1 MRWGR
6 IYVLLGLLF
15 LGRPLPSPGLQASF
29 GLEYDDN
36 LFEKIAESKRSGW
49 VNRLFLSS
57 STRLLETKRG
67 VLQLRHQWGAK
78 RFWKSEEVQGSSGDV
93 VASQLQIAVVA
104 QLHERLSLFCD
115 NEVKIKNVQRIS
127 SEESYLRGGLKLG
140 LSGRLGKGVSAEL
153 RLRRSSDHARDT
165 SMVDVAVNGLGMELA
180 YEYRRNVQARL
191 GLKWHW
197 IDYER
202 PILQMAPVD
211 SLDSRIEDQADR
223 MRELVA
229 GVQFYRSILVHASY
243 ALLENDS
250 NSVGFSY
257 RAHRLQLLV
266 GRNLYHQVDGQF
278 YLTLQR
284 RRYREELPQSLPQI
298 TAEESDYEQM
308 LLSFKLSRQ
317 LTSHYGLSTQ
327 YKRSRNG
334 SRQAGA
340 SFHKNIYSLALD
352 INF

>member
-1 MRWGR
+1 MKWGW
-6 IYVLLGLLF
+6 ISVLLGLLF
-15 LGRPLPSPGLQASF
+15 LGRPLPSPGLQASL

-36 LFEKIAESKRSGW
+36 PFEKIAQSKRAGW

-57 STRLLETKRG
+57 STQLLETKRG
-67 VLQLRHQWGAK
+67 VLQLRHQWGVK
-78 RFWKSEEVQGSSGDV
+78 RFWKSEEVHGSRGDV
-93 VASQLQIAVVA
+93 VASQLQIAALV
-104 QLHERLSLFCD
+104 QLHERLSLSWD

-127 SEESYLRGGLKLG
+127 SEESYLRGGLHL
-140 LSGRLGKGVSAEL
+140 GVSARLGQGVSGAL
-153 RLRRSSDHARDT
+153 RYHRSRDDARDT
-165 SMVDVAVNGLGMELA
+165 TLVDVAVNELGVALA
-180 YEYRRNVQARL
+180 YAYRRNLQARL

-197 IDYER
+197 IAYDR
-202 PILQMAPVD
+202 PILRTVPAD
-211 SLDSRIEDQADR
+211 SLATRIKEQSDR

-229 GVQFYRSILVHASY
+229 GVQLYRDILVHASY
-243 ALLENDS
+243 TLLDNDS

-266 GRNLYHQVDGQF
+266 GRHLVLQVDGQF

-284 RRYREELPQSLPQI
+284 RCYDEELPQLLQSI
-298 TAEESDYEQM
+298 TAEESDYEQR
-308 LLSFKLSRQ
+308 LLSFKLSRK
-317 LTSHYGLSTQ
+317 LTSHYGLSAQ

-334 SRQAGA
+334 SRRADA

>member
-57 STRLLETKRG
+57 SSRLLETKRG

-127 SEESYLRGGLKLG
+127 SEES
-140 LSGRLGKGVSAEL
+140 
-153 RLRRSSDHARDT
+153 
-165 SMVDVAVNGLGMELA
+165 
-180 YEYRRNVQARL
+180 
-191 GLKWHW
+191 
-197 IDYER
+197 
-202 PILQMAPVD
+202 
-211 SLDSRIEDQADR
+211 
-223 MRELVA
+223 
-229 GVQFYRSILVHASY
+229 
-243 ALLENDS
+243 
-250 NSVGFSY
+250 
-257 RAHRLQLLV
+257 
-266 GRNLYHQVDGQF
+266 
-278 YLTLQR
+278 
-284 RRYREELPQSLPQI
+284 
-298 TAEESDYEQM
+298 
-308 LLSFKLSRQ
+308 
-317 LTSHYGLSTQ
+317 
-327 YKRSRNG
+327 
-334 SRQAGA
+334 
-340 SFHKNIYSLALD
+340 
-352 INF
+352 